1 MEGKDSFY
9 HEPSKPCWEGVALG
23 WRRDVPDSLRLKSR
37 GGEYLQGCRGG
48 SGVVLQSE
56 EEPASL
62 SSVRSDSCLN
72 SMEYWDYTVELECIQ
87 GHQVTAETAEVDKD
101 LVERNK
107 ELEQVGKFQQDTIQ
121 DQAMRIEHLCRQTSL
136 MKEMTDSR
144 TKVYEQMEVAV
155 NNLEETNARM
165 VDEALADKNKI
176 RMLME
181 NVETVEERCMDLQMC
196 LECTQDTVEVGLME
210 QVEEREENEETRR
223 KESIKQIQINR
234 ERKATEEREL
244 LMELSLSRMSDKM
257 MLLEQENRESRCLV
271 KELEGQVVTLMK
283 ENRILREITSDTNE
297 RKHISVQEEL
307 AAFSH
312 SEPMEKTDQEISES
326 KDLDAQ
332 DELIA
337 QLDTQYRALIDK
349 YEDLLELFN
358 QTKRENQSQDQSNRY
373 QMSLQEELSSS
384 EYRVDIMDM
393 MNISHDVSLNISY
406 EMSGN
411 LNNGLSDVMTQS
423 DENCDDTMK
432 NEKEMETCP
441 NEEKEDT
448 SWNAERKTETIRDD
462 IENENCTEE
471 EKTSDKKHGSS
482 DIIDY
487 RQSAL
492 HVEQDLMDRDHV
504 KICHTNSAIKFSGQ
518 NNKFSDTNDF
528 AQKVNRAS
536 IDPRCEVLE
545 NVHIKPVNLHIGDV
559 SDSLSEEQFN
569 NDENMV
575 ERIYLHNFDSANDNF
590 IANAHSDQCA
600 VEDDFSSEEHSSVSS
615 GFSEEIVEVMKV
627 DRNCQTN
634 IAISS
639 KFMPPKFKGNSE
651 QENYQTIFCQMF
663 ALLRKENNNM

>member
-1 MEGKDSFY
+1 
-9 HEPSKPCWEGVALG
+9 
-23 WRRDVPDSLRLKSR
+23 
-37 GGEYLQGCRGG
+37 
-48 SGVVLQSE
+48 
-56 EEPASL
+56 
-62 SSVRSDSCLN
+62 
-72 SMEYWDYTVELECIQ
+72 
-87 GHQVTAETAEVDKD
+87 
-101 LVERNK
+101 
-107 ELEQVGKFQQDTIQ
+107 
-121 DQAMRIEHLCRQTSL
+121 
-136 MKEMTDSR
+136 
-144 TKVYEQMEVAV
+144 
-155 NNLEETNARM
+155 
-165 VDEALADKNKI
+165 
-176 RMLME
+176 
-181 NVETVEERCMDLQMC
+181 
-196 LECTQDTVEVGLME
+196 
-210 QVEEREENEETRR
+210 
-223 KESIKQIQINR
+223 
-234 ERKATEEREL
+234 
-244 LMELSLSRMSDKM
+244 
-257 MLLEQENRESRCLV
+257 
-271 KELEGQVVTLMK
+271 MK
-283 ENRILREITSDTNE
+283 ENRILRESTSDTNE

-326 KDLDAQ
+326 KDLEAQ

-384 EYRVDIMDM
+384 EYRVDMMDM

-406 EMSGN
+406 EVSGAQ
-411 LNNGLSDVMTQS
+411 NNGLSDVMTQS

-441 NEEKEDT
+441 NEEKEDM

-462 IENENCTEE
+462 IENENRTEE
-471 EKTSDKKHGSS
+471 ENTSDKKHGSS

-492 HVEQDLMDRDHV
+492 YVEQDLMDRDHV

-545 NVHIKPVNLHIGDV
+545 NVQIKPVNLHIGDV

-569 NDENMV
+569 DDENMV
-575 ERIYLHNFDSANDNF
+575 ERIYLHNFDSANDDF
-590 IANAHSDQCA
+590 ITNAQSDQCS

-627 DRNCQTN
+627 DQDCQTN

-639 KFMPPKFKGNSE
+639 KFMPPKFKGNCE

-663 ALLRKENNNM
+663 ALLRKENHNM